1 MHWTRAA
8 LSPGSR
14 PAPRAAEDAPGRPP
28 SGGRDPE
35 NDTSEPEWSD
45 RRGATAINHN
55 RRLRLLSLGRKPG
68 PQAARV
74 HLPRPERS
82 SVLDPVLY
90 FFRSFAL
97 DTLLNRR
104 HPRAPAALGA
114 EADRAVPGP
123 APSSEVF
130 GERVSP
136 SCARDSPWDRGE
148 QQTPQLGDL
157 PRRTGSCTAL
167 LLLCPELNT
176 GQHLC
181 WTLGQTMILTKFG
194 ACRTIY
200 LRTVNSVFITTGKN
214 DVFI

>member
-1 MHWTRAA
+1 M
-8 LSPGSR
+8 
-14 PAPRAAEDAPGRPP
+14 
-28 SGGRDPE
+28 
-35 NDTSEPEWSD
+35 SD

-55 RRLRLLSLGRKPG
+55 RCLRLLSLGRKPG
-68 PQAARV
+68 PRAARV

-200 LRTVNSVFITTGKN
+200 LRTVNSVFITTGNN